1 MLTHADVCWGG
12 RVVRNEHA
20 GRCSS
25 KAGSLLKE
33 DTDTREQPQQAQH
46 ACEQEEENGRRNIK
60 EARGFVEKRGN
71 ERVSKESGSKE
82 SGSKESGSKESWSCS
97 DRRSAQKSPFRETRA
112 GGRSRD
118 AAGWAITQVLLLT
131 YADVC

>member
-25 KAGSLLKE
+25 KASSLLKE

-46 ACEQEEENGRRNIK
+46 ACEQEEENGRRSIK

-71 ERVSKESGSKE
+71 ESVSKESGSKE
-82 SGSKESGSKESWSCS
+82 SGSKESSSCS
-97 DRRSAQKSPFRETRA
+97 DRHSAQKSPFRETRA
-112 GGRSRD
+112 GGRRRD
-118 AAGWAITQVLLLT
+118 AAGWAIMQVLLLT